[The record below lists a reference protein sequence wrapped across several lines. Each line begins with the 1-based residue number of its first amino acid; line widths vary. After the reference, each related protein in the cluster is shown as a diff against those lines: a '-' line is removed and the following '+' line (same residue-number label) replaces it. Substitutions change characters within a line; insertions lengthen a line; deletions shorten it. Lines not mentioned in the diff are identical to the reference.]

1 VDDDTAASL
10 AAPIVEI
17 LAAPTP
23 LPLILDLDG
32 TLLAADLLVET
43 FVLYIRRNPLRAFI
57 VLLWLLRGPA
67 HLKARLAEATR
78 LDVDS
83 LPAREDVVALAR
95 AHAAAGGRV
104 FVYTA
109 AHGALAAR
117 LLERFDFLED
127 VVGSD
132 GAVNLK
138 GARKAA
144 AMAARFPNGFVYVGD
159 SAADLPV
166 WAIAA
171 EAVFAG
177 HSGRVLH
184 RLRRLGVAT
193 RVTSPPPA
201 GLRDWAAAF
210 RPHQWAKNTLVFVP
224 LALGGALGDVRAW
237 GACAGGFLA
246 MNMLA
251 SGSYVLNDILDLADD
266 RAHWSK
272 SARPFAAGRLSILAG
287 LVAAPAAIVGGL
299 AVGRLT
305 GGAAPAAMLALY
317 LATTLAYSFGLKR
330 TPILD
335 LAVIASLFTLR
346 LALGVTCAHVT
357 WSPWLLVFS
366 MLAFSSLS
374 GAKRFT
380 ELARLR
386 ARGGDRL
393 AGRGYR
399 ADDAPFLLALGVS
412 LSVAAV
418 LVMVL
423 YLIEEAFRA
432 DLYRTP
438 QLLWALPVG
447 LALWFSRV
455 WLLCGRGEL
464 HDDPVAFAVRDRIS
478 LVLGGVLG
486 AFTLAAVLL

>member
-1 VDDDTAASL
+1 MSVELAPAIDEAGV
-10 AAPIVEI
+10 AAPR
-17 LAAPTP
+17 

-32 TLLAADLLVET
+32 TLLATDLLVET
-43 FVLYIRRNPLRAFI
+43 FVLFVRRNPLKAVF
-57 VLLWLLRGPA
+57 VLFWLARGPA
-67 HLKARLAEATR
+67 YLKARLAEATQ
-78 LDVDS
+78 LEVNG
-83 LPAREDVVALAR
+83 LPARAEVVALAT
-95 AHAAAGGRV
+95 AHAAAGGEV

-109 AHGALAAR
+109 AHGPLASRLTAR
-117 LLERFDFLED
+117 FGFLSG

-138 GARKAA
+138 GARKAEA
-144 AMAARFPNGFVYVGD
+144 VVERFSQGFVYVGD

-166 WAIAA
+166 WALAA

-177 HSGRVLH
+177 SSARVLR
-184 RLRRLGVAT
+184 RLRRLGVVT
-193 RVTSPPPA
+193 RVLSPSTSV
-201 GLRDWAAAF
+201 LRDWAAAC
-210 RPHQWAKNTLVFVP
+210 RPHQWAKNLLVFVP

-237 GACAGGFLA
+237 IACAGGFIA

-251 SGSYVLNDILDLADD
+251 SGSYLLNDILDLAED

-272 SARPFAAGRLSILAG
+272 AARPFAAGRLPVLHGLAVAPAAILAG
-287 LVAAPAAIVGGL
+287 LALGWI
-299 AVGRLT
+299 T
-305 GGAAPAAMLALY
+305 GGASTAAMLGAY
-317 LATTLAYSFGLKR
+317 LVTTLAYSFGLKR
-330 TPILD
+330 TPVLD
-335 LAVIASLFTLR
+335 LAVLATLFTLR
-346 LALGVTCAHVT
+346 LGVGVTCAHVT

-366 MLAFSSLS
+366 MLAFGSLS
-374 GAKRFT
+374 AAKRFT

-386 ARGGDRL
+386 ARGGHTI

-399 ADDAPFLLALGVS
+399 ADDAPFVLALGVS

-438 QLLWALPVG
+438 YLLWALPAG
-447 LALWFSRV
+447 MALWFSRV

-464 HDDPVAFAVRDRIS
+464 DDDPVAFAVRDRIS
-478 LVLGGVLG
+478 LMIGGLMAVFL
-486 AFTLAAVLL
+486 LAAVLI